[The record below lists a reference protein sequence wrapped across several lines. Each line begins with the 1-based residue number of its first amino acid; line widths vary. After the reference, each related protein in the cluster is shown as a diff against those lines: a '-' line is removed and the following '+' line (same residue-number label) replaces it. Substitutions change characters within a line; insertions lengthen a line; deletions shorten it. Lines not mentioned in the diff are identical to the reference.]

1 MISDRNIRKMD
12 LIQDQIEKT
21 YTNEIPMNF
30 EDKFQNDLS
39 LFNLHLDLMEEQK
52 EKEMKERTLM
62 NALSHFFQ
70 AVLVAKEDQ

>member
-30 EDKFQNDLS
+30 EDKF
-39 LFNLHLDLMEEQK
+39 
-52 EKEMKERTLM
+52 
-62 NALSHFFQ
+62 
-70 AVLVAKEDQ
+70 